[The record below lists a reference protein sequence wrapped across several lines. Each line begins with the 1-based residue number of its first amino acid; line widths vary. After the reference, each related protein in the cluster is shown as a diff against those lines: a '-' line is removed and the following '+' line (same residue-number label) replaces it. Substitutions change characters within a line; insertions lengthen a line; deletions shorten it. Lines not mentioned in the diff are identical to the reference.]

1 MLTDNE
7 KLLRYIEGDL
17 SAANRRNIEEGLAEE
32 ASLRKALD
40 TLRAL
45 HGTLRTTRAESF
57 GPYFS
62 ERVMRRLQGVGQ
74 APAESFYNGLQ
85 WVFLRTAT
93 ASLVVAVAFGIY
105 NAITYQS
112 LGAASS
118 FVEAVFGLPSASL
131 MDALSYSIM

>member
-17 SAANRRNIEEGLAEE
+17 PAADRRNMDERLAEE
-32 ASLRKALD
+32 ASLREALY

-45 HGTLRTTRAESF
+45 QGTLRTTRAESF
-57 GPYFS
+57 GPYFD
-62 ERVMRRLQGVGQ
+62 ERVMRRLQGVEQEPG
-74 APAESFYNGLQ
+74 ESLYHGLQ
-85 WVFLRTAT
+85 WVFLRAAT
-93 ASLVVAVAFGIY
+93 ASLVAAVAFGVY

-118 FVEAVFGLPSASL
+118 FVEAVFGLPSVSL
-131 MDALSYSIM
+131 MDALSYPIM

>member
-7 KLLRYIEGDL
+7 KIVQYLEGDL
-17 SAANRRNIEEGLAEE
+17 PAADRRDLEKRLAGET
-32 ASLRKALD
+32 SLRQALD

-45 HGTLRTTRAESF
+45 RGTLRTTRAESF

-62 ERVMRRLQGVGQ
+62 ERVMRRLQGVGEE
-74 APAESFYNGLQ
+74 PGESLYRGLQ

-93 ASLVVAVAFGIY
+93 ASLVAAVGFGVY

-118 FVEAVFGLPSASL
+118 FVEAVFGLPSVSL
-131 MDALSYSIM
+131 IDALSYSTM

>member
-17 SAANRRNIEEGLAEE
+17 PAADRRNIEERLAEE
-32 ASLRKALD
+32 TSLREALG

-45 HGTLRTTRAESF
+45 HGVLRTTRAESF

-62 ERVMRRLQGVGQ
+62 ERVIRRLQGVGQ
-74 APAESFYNGLQ
+74 ESGESFHNVLQ

-93 ASLVVAVAFGIY
+93 ASLVAAVAVGVY

-118 FVEAVFGLPSASL
+118 FVEAVFGLPSVSL
-131 MDALSYSIM
+131 IDALSYSTM

>member
-1 MLTDNE
+1 MLADNE
-7 KLLRYIEGDL
+7 KLLRYIEGGL
-17 SAANRRNIEEGLAEE
+17 SAADRRNIEERLAGE

-40 TLRAL
+40 TLRGV
-45 HGTLRTTRAESF
+45 HGALRTTQAESF

-62 ERVMRRLQGVGQ
+62 ERVMRRLQGVAQ

-85 WVFLRTAT
+85 WVFLRAAT
-93 ASLVVAVAFGIY
+93 ASLVVAVAFGVY
-105 NAITYQS
+105 NAITYRS

>member
-17 SAANRRNIEEGLAEE
+17 SAADCRNIDERLAEDT
-32 ASLRKALD
+32 SLREALE

-45 HGTLRTTRAESF
+45 HGTLRATRTESF
-57 GPYFS
+57 GPYFN
-62 ERVMRRLQGVGQ
+62 ERVMRRLQGVVQ
-74 APAESFYNGLQ
+74 APGESFHNVLQ
-85 WVFLRTAT
+85 WVFFRTAA
-93 ASLVVAVAFGIY
+93 ASLVVAVAFGVY

-118 FVEAVFGLPSASL
+118 FVEAVFGLPSVSL
-131 MDALSYSIM
+131 IDALSYSTM

>member
-7 KLLRYIEGDL
+7 KLLRYIAGDL
-17 SAANRRNIEEGLAEE
+17 SASDRRTMDERLAEGT
-32 ASLRKALD
+32 SLREALHA
-40 TLRAL
+40 LRAL
-45 HGTLRTTRAESF
+45 QGALRTTRAESF
-57 GPYFS
+57 GPYFN
-62 ERVMRRLQGVGQ
+62 ERVMRRLQGVEQEPG
-74 APAESFYNGLQ
+74 ESFYNGLQ

-93 ASLVVAVAFGIY
+93 ASLVAAAAFGVY
-105 NAITYQS
+105 NAITYQG